1 MEIFHPPEDCN
12 LNTSLSFT
20 LQICRVEDIVVSGLV
35 QGTVINFNRARN
47 VTVRSSGTISATGLG
62 CRGGIGRGRMLSSG
76 LSGGGGHG
84 GKGGDA
90 FYSGSHAGG
99 GTAYGSAD
107 LPCELGSGSGNVST
121 SSSTAGGGIIGNR
134 DRAYG
139 SLSIIILYSVTVT
152 LSSTGFYCLSSA
164 HFQ

>member
-1 MEIFHPPEDCN
+1 M
-12 LNTSLSFT
+12 
-20 LQICRVEDIVVSGLV
+20 
-35 QGTVINFNRARN
+35 
-47 VTVRSSGTISATGLG
+47 
-62 CRGGIGRGRMLSSG
+62 
-76 LSGGGGHG
+76 
-84 GKGGDA
+84 
-90 FYSGSHAGG
+90 
-99 GTAYGSAD
+99 YGSAD